1 MSAKTMTING
11 IEFEVIHPRKY
22 DARAAVEAV
31 KDCAGRTLDY
41 YYGRCSECK
50 RSVYA
55 GWREWYADAPNVTH
69 FGVCSANTNTFSISA
84 LLHDDSGEVVG
95 VITITKC
102 HYRVHLFS

>member
-1 MSAKTMTING
+1 MCKTMMING
-11 IEFEVIHPRKY
+11 ELFEVIRPRKY
-22 DARAAVEAV
+22 NPATAVEAV

-41 YYGRCSECK
+41 YYQTCSSFK
-50 RSVYA
+50 RGIYA
-55 GWREWYADAPNVTH
+55 EWREWYADATNVTH

-102 HYRVHLFS
+102 HNRVHLF